1 MEARTSNRYNAAVP
15 DRRSQKI
22 NFSGMR
28 FVKLKMGE
36 VIDFVT
42 VLPVVETQ
50 LGDDR
55 NVEVFMINPL
65 TLQPVGNAG
74 VVIPSK
80 DSEYGKDTICASN
93 DIEAQMSTN
102 IAKKT
107 KHFIGGAS
115 DFYYD

>member
-1 MEARTSNRYNAAVP
+1 VL
-15 DRRSQKI
+15 DRRSQKTR
-22 NFSGMR
+22 FSGMWS
-28 FVKLKMGE
+28 VKLKMGE

-42 VLPVVETQ
+42 VLPVIETQ

-65 TLQPVGNAG
+65 TLQPFGNAG
-74 VVIPSK
+74 AVIPSK

-93 DIEAQMSTN
+93 DTEAQMSTN
-102 IAKKT
+102 IVKKM

>member
-1 MEARTSNRYNAAVP
+1 
-15 DRRSQKI
+15 
-22 NFSGMR
+22 
-28 FVKLKMGE
+28 MGE

-55 NVEVFMINPL
+55 NVEVFMVNPL

-74 VVIPSK
+74 AMIPSK
-80 DSEYGKDTICASN
+80 DSEYGKDTIWASN
-93 DIEAQMSTN
+93 DIEAQMITN
-102 IAKKT
+102 TVKKM

-115 DFYYD
+115 DFYCD